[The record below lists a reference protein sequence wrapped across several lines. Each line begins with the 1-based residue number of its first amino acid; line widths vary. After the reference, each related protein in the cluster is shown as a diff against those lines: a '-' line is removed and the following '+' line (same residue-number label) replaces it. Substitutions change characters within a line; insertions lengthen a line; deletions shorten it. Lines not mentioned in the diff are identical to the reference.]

1 MSWFIWVIILGVL
14 FGLILSW
21 IEKNESK
28 SKSKGLEDNFESLQD
43 NLEKLK
49 KELAKE
55 KYKDLDTA
63 KIEKLQTEA
72 NVVSKKYKKDYIDN
86 NSLVE
91 TKTSKLLKEAT
102 QYKKTDIKKA
112 IALVEEVL
120 LLSLEEPVGNK
131 IDAIKKLA
139 YYTFLSNNFE
149 NSIKTLH
156 KYYKESLNSNKYFT
170 RIMHA
175 YQIVSYMG
183 TIFKKDKRNHAHL
196 DVLAQYLYI
205 LAMACQ
211 GRFQEWQNSLRTNE
225 IYLNSPLLKQFHNEY
240 SSNFL
245 LLNKVGKIY
254 YEDYINFEEIWISGD
269 SVIDSY
275 NEIINYI
282 DLKLDMYLEKI

>member
-1 MSWFIWVIILGVL
+1 MSWFIWIIILGVL
-14 FGLILSW
+14 LGLFFSW
-21 IEKNESK
+21 LEKIESK
-28 SKSKGLEDNFESLQD
+28 NKSKDLEENFESLQD

-63 KIEKLQTEA
+63 NIEKLQTEA

-120 LLSLEEPVGNK
+120 LQSLEEPVGNK

-156 KYYKESLNSNKYFT
+156 KYYKESLNSNSYFT
-170 RIMHA
+170 RIMNA

-183 TIFKKDKRNHAHL
+183 TIYKKDKRNHEHL
-196 DVLAQYLYI
+196 DILAEHLHI

-240 SSNFL
+240 SLNFL

-254 YEDYINFEEIWISGD
+254 YEDYKSFEEIWISDD

-275 NEIINYI
+275 NENINFI
-282 DLKLDMYLEKI
+282 DSKLDMYLEKI

>member
-1 MSWFIWVIILGVL
+1 MSWFIWIIILGILLGL
-14 FGLILSW
+14 FFSW
-21 IEKNESK
+21 LEKIESK
-28 SKSKGLEDNFESLQD
+28 NKSKDLEENFESLQD

-63 KIEKLQTEA
+63 NIEKLQTEA

-120 LLSLEEPVGNK
+120 LQSLEEPVGNK

-156 KYYKESLNSNKYFT
+156 KYYKESLNSNSYFT
-170 RIMHA
+170 RIMNA

-183 TIFKKDKRNHAHL
+183 TIYKKDKRNHEHL
-196 DVLAQYLYI
+196 DILAEHLHI

-240 SSNFL
+240 SLNFL

-254 YEDYINFEEIWISGD
+254 YEDYKSFEEIWISDD

-275 NEIINYI
+275 NENINFI
-282 DLKLDMYLEKI
+282 DSKLDMYLEKI